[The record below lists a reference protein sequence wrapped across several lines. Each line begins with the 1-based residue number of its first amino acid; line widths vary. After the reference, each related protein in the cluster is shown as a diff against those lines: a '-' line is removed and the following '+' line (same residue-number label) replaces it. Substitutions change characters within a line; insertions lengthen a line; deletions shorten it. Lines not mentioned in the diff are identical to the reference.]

1 MMAPIPARRF
11 EGRVAAVTAGGSG
24 MGRAAALR
32 LAAEGA
38 HVCVVDIDEAA
49 ATATAAA
56 ARDAGGEAEPYR
68 CDVSSVEQLRGLFR
82 AMEERHGI
90 LHVLFNNAGIPG
102 AAGVEVSEEEWEW
115 AVGINLKSAYFA
127 SSLAVPLLER
137 AAGHAA
143 IVFNASTGGEVG
155 SDGAPLYGMT
165 KGGVTLLMKSLA
177 LTLAPKG
184 IRVNAV
190 MPGPIQTPMLAR
202 FFTRQPNPEIEA
214 QIPKLVQRLVP
225 MGRAGLPEE
234 VAAAVAFLAGDDA
247 AFVTGVAL
255 PVDGGYLAR

>member
-190 MPGPIQTPMLAR
+190 SAGPIKTMAGKGIPGFDQISGSWARRAPLGWDVEDPTPVG
-202 FFTRQPNPEIEA
+202 N
-214 QIPKLVQRLVP
+214 
-225 MGRAGLPEE
+225 
-234 VAAAVAFLAGDDA
+234 AVAFLLSDLSSGI
-247 AFVTGVAL
+247 TGELVH
-255 PVDGGYLAR
+255 VDGGFHAMGTDLI